1 MGRIIKSIHTSK
13 QFKMSIGYWILAGVG
28 AFSFLLI
35 ISAIWPTLGEII
47 MDILSEV
54 VDNLGDD

>member
-1 MGRIIKSIHTSK
+1 
-13 QFKMSIGYWILAGVG
+13 MSIGYWILAGVG